1 MQHKLCSISH
11 TFNLE
16 SVFNP
21 FQTLFFISIYRVIS
35 VYGLTFLLNRVRLEP
50 IGYVDQFVMAYGGL
64 RGGIAFSLAKLTNM
78 NLVPQVKAMLCSC
91 LVVIFFTS
99 FIQGATIG
107 PIVEWLHVEKEGDA
121 HKGQGTSLVVTEL
134 ERSRMIPMMNSFC
147 GR

>member
-1 MQHKLCSISH
+1 M
-11 TFNLE
+11 
-16 SVFNP
+16 
-21 FQTLFFISIYRVIS
+21 IS

-121 HKGQGTSLVVTEL
+121 HKGRGTSSVVTRVSTKSTKFFVHNFREHKGTDL
-134 ERSRMIPMMNSFC
+134 I
-147 GR
+147 

>member
-1 MQHKLCSISH
+1 M
-11 TFNLE
+11 
-16 SVFNP
+16 
-21 FQTLFFISIYRVIS
+21 IS

-121 HKGQGTSLVVTEL
+121 HKGTGTSLSVSEL
-134 ERSRMIPMMNSFC
+134 DRAI
-147 GR
+147 G

>member
-1 MQHKLCSISH
+1 M
-11 TFNLE
+11 
-16 SVFNP
+16 
-21 FQTLFFISIYRVIS
+21 IS

-121 HKGQGTSLVVTEL
+121 HKGPGTSLSVSEL
-134 ERSRMIPMMNSFC
+134 EWKSKSYRIEQFLKTIFGTSYKASEKRWSIGP
-147 GR
+147 